1 MGYEELCGLL
11 REILP
16 LDHGHAGFEGSG
28 REGFGEEG
36 SVSDA
41 LVAAFLICQRM
52 NKETA
57 RELKAYN
64 LALDDDVGEEF
75 LAFLFFE
82 VVILGRQSF
91 GEKGMASAFPTATFV
106 CQR

>member
-1 MGYEELCGLL
+1 VL

-16 LDHGHAGFEGSG
+16 LDHGHAGFEGLG

-64 LALDDDVGEEF
+64 LALEDDVGGSFVPCFDYWMPQKRPYEG
-75 LAFLFFE
+75 
-82 VVILGRQSF
+82 LGTRVS
-91 GEKGMASAFPTATFV
+91 KL
-106 CQR
+106 